1 MTLQLMGH
9 ISMSVSSFMPENM
22 TAWRIQFVA
31 FTLGKMMTRVAV
43 YYTYYSSFRR
53 MATTQSQQDKP
64 PQWQTKL
71 FHPMFLCGVA
81 FILDIISMVF
91 QLSSPRSTPLPLVS
105 SILLLISSVTLN
117 GQLDAVVVSTK
128 KDIPWHKINWMMG
141 YYWTLRI
148 IPAFLYV
155 QDISAVVVVAN
166 GGWASEAVVL
176 GTNLGMTKSILM
188 LLSSQTYEM
197 ALSWSQERP
206 KWFQK
211 LENLYQEYKD
221 VKNSQRTE
229 PEVDT
234 SAEAV

>member
-22 TAWRIQFVA
+22 TAWRIQLVT
-31 FTLGKMMTRVAV
+31 FTLGKMVTRGAV
-43 YYTYYSSFRR
+43 YYTYYTAFRR

-64 PQWQTKL
+64 PQWHTRL
-71 FHPMFLCGVA
+71 FYPMFLYGVA

-91 QLSSPRSTPLPLVS
+91 QLISPRSTPLPLVS

-117 GQLDAVVVSTK
+117 GQLDAVVMSTK
-128 KDIPWHKINWMMG
+128 KDIPWCKINWMMG

-148 IPAFLYV
+148 IPAFLYI
-155 QDISAVVVVAN
+155 QDISAVVVAAQ
-166 GGWASEAVVL
+166 GGWAGEAVVL

-206 KWFQK
+206 KWVQK
-211 LENLYQEYKD
+211 IENLYQEYKD
-221 VKNSQRTE
+221 FKDIQRADPGVE
-229 PEVDT
+229 SPAD
-234 SAEAV
+234 AV